1 MTALEE
7 QIAMADRMK
16 APQPEVLIRLP
27 RALLDL
33 FPEAGHEV
41 TLPAAT
47 IAEMIAALDA
57 RWPGMRDRLC
67 DSTPRI
73 RRHLNIF
80 VEGRRATLETQLKP
94 GTKIYVMT
102 AVSGG

>member
-1 MTALEE
+1 MPDDSAG
-7 QIAMADRMK
+7 A
-16 APQPEVLIRLP
+16 APPEVLIVLP

-33 FPEAGHEV
+33 FPDAAHEV
-41 TLPAAT
+41 KLSAAT
-47 IAEMIAALDA
+47 VGELIGALDA

-67 DSTPRI
+67 DSSPRI

-80 VEGRRATLETQLKP
+80 VEGRRATLETRLKP
-94 GTKIYVMT
+94 GVKVYVMT